1 MKRLNQYFLITICT
15 FLIALVFYNCSSTR
29 SVATAEDHF
38 NRRFILRD
46 EGLSQLAF
54 IDLANANSNWYVAVP
69 PGRDLQLVGNG
80 RVLIGTGTGYE
91 EREIATGKKLFEL
104 ASFPGTV
111 SARRLRNGNTLLA
124 GLDWQGKK
132 GIVLVEVD
140 NAGAIKNLVSFPEFN
155 YVRLVR
161 ETSSGTFLITAGTS
175 VFEADKKGDI
185 LWRAK
190 ITGVEKPNAWQ
201 ALRLANGQTI
211 VSAGY
216 SKNFQVFSKDG
227 SLQATITGPDDVHP
241 NFYAG
246 FQVLSNGNYVVTNW
260 QGHGPKFGASG
271 VQLLEYT
278 PGGKLVWSWKQN
290 PEKFSS
296 LQGVIV
302 LNGLDINRMHVE
314 NSAGV
319 LAPVE

>member
-1 MKRLNQYFLITICT
+1 
-15 FLIALVFYNCSSTR
+15 
-29 SVATAEDHF
+29 
-38 NRRFILRD
+38 
-46 EGLSQLAF
+46 
-54 IDLANANSNWYVAVP
+54 VP

-80 RVLIGTGTGYE
+80 RVLIGTGAGYE

-140 NAGAIKNLVSFPEFN
+140 NAGTIKNLVSFPEFN

-161 ETSSGTFLITAGTS
+161 ETSSGTFLVTAGTS
-175 VFEADKKGDI
+175 VFEADKKGSI
-185 LWRAK
+185 LWKAN

-201 ALRLANGQTI
+201 ALRIANGQTI
-211 VSAGY
+211 VSSGY
-216 SKNFQVFSKDG
+216 SKNFQVFSKDE
-227 SLQATITGPDDVHP
+227 SLQATITGPDNVHP
-241 NFYAG
+241 HFYAG

-278 PGGKLVWSWKQN
+278 PGGKLVWSWKQD

-302 LNGLDINRMHVE
+302 LDGLDISRMHVE
-314 NSAGV
+314 DAEGV
-319 LAPVE
+319 LSPVK

>member
-1 MKRLNQYFLITICT
+1 MKRLNQYFFIAILT
-15 FLIALVFYNCSSTR
+15 FFIVPVFYSCSPTR
-29 SVATAEDHF
+29 SVTTAEDYS

-46 EGLSQLAF
+46 EGLSQLAY
-54 IDLANANSNWYVAVP
+54 IDLANTNSNWYVAVP

-91 EREIATGKKLFEL
+91 EREIATGKKVFEQT
-104 ASFPGTV
+104 SYPGTL

-132 GIVLVEVD
+132 GIVLFEVD
-140 NAGAIKNLVSFPEFN
+140 NSGIIKDMLSFPEFN

-175 VFEADKKGDI
+175 VFEADKKGVI

-190 ITGVEKPNAWQ
+190 IAGVEKPNAWQ
-201 ALRLANGQTI
+201 ALRVSKGQTI
-211 VSAGY
+211 VSSGY

-227 SLQATITGPDDVHP
+227 SLQSTITGPDNVHP

-246 FQVLSNGNYVVTNW
+246 FQILSNGNYVVTNW

-271 VQLLEYT
+271 VQLLEYS
-278 PGGKLVWSWKQN
+278 PGGKLVWSWKQD

-319 LAPVE
+319 LTPVE